1 MIKGIGTDI
10 VALQRIEQVLQRQ
23 GDRFAQRILTEKEWQ
38 EFQVATQPARLLAKR
53 FAAKEAAAKALGT
66 GIGRGI
72 SWQDFQV
79 DHDEQGAPLL
89 IVQGGAQQRLTVLGA
104 NQCLLSLSDEEQ
116 YAVAFVV
123 LSA

>member
-10 VALQRIEQVLQRQ
+10 VALQRIEQVLARQ
-23 GDRFAQRILTEKEWQ
+23 GERFAKRILTEKEWQ
-38 EFQVATQPARLLAKR
+38 EFQSVSHPARLLAKR

-66 GIGRGI
+66 GIGRGV

-79 DHDEQGAPLL
+79 DHDDHGAPLL
-89 IVQGGAQQRLTVLGA
+89 TLQGGAEQRLAVLGA
-104 NQCLLSLSDEEQ
+104 SQCLLSLSDEEH

-123 LSA
+123 LSQ